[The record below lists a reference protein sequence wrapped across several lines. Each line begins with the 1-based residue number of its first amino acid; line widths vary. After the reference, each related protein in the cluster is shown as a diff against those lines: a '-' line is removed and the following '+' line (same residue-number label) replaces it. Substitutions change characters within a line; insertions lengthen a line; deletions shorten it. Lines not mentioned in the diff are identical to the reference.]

1 MLVLDRP
8 RCPGDMLCASP
19 RLLGVRDKSPQP
31 QHKMGKEL
39 PLLELAQ
46 APRPSPLPL
55 EAALVLSMEKAACR
69 HQAAAQALS
78 CRAPCL
84 PEPNTTP
91 QQRPAAPQ
99 PTGGPTQQRLSPW
112 GHIRH
117 VRAWG
122 RARRP
127 PARRGSLAAGGQ
139 EIKAS
144 KEGFVLLSS

>member
-19 RLLGVRDKSPQP
+19 GLLGVRGKSPQP

-55 EAALVLSMEKAACR
+55 EAALVLSMEKAARR
-69 HQAAAQALS
+69 HRAAAQALS

-91 QQRPAAPQ
+91 QQGPAAPQ
-99 PTGGPTQQRLSPW
+99 PTGGPSQQQLSPW
-112 GHIRH
+112 GTY
-117 VRAWG
+117 G
-122 RARRP
+122 TLEP
-127 PARRGSLAAGGQ
+127 GGGQ
-139 EIKAS
+139 EDPQHV
-144 KEGFVLLSS
+144 EGAWQQEGRR